1 MKTAVWVVVYFAMCF
16 LLFTAWMF
24 SFAPYNGQEHAF
36 SLTYL
41 LNLFFLHVVMVP
53 YYEFFQIEPYINALM
68 SLGDESGQMIRF
80 HQMVPVLW
88 IYSLSA
94 LLTFVVYI
102 IYAKWLTHNRL
113 KGKLLQK

>member
-24 SFAPYNGQEHAF
+24 AFAPYNGQEHAF

-53 YYEFFQIEPYINALM
+53 YYEFFQTETYSNVLM
-68 SLGDESGQMIRF
+68 SLADESGQMIRF
-80 HQMVPVLW
+80 HHVVPVLG

-94 LLTFVVYI
+94 LLTFVGYI
-102 IYAKWLTHNRL
+102 IYAKWFTHNRL
-113 KGKLLQK
+113 KGNLLPK